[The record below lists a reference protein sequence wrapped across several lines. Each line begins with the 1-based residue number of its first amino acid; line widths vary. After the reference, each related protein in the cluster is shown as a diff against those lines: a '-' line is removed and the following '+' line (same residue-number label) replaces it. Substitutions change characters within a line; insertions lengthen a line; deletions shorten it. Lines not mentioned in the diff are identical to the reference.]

1 MQNKFTSKGKH
12 LDFILLDL
20 LCVTASFFFALLIRY
35 SGIPFIDKLSKGN
48 MYNREDYYNIAVI
61 VLLMHIVLVFFTE
74 NYSGITRRGWGK
86 ELKAVLIHNFELLGG
101 TFLILFFIKNEVQY
115 SRLLIS
121 IFIIIDVVLMYLLRS
136 VRKLALFKKSNSPKG
151 KSMMLIVGQYNEV
164 LKVVAKLK
172 AMKFRTFWIKGI
184 VVTDKDMT
192 GEKIQ
197 GIEIVSNLDGMFE
210 YVKSNVIDEV
220 FLDYTLDDVKSVVDR
235 FIAMG
240 TVVHICMNDIL
251 QDVPKSTMQRFDEYM
266 VVTATV
272 NFMSKKQIVIKR
284 LMDICI
290 AIPGVIMTGIF
301 CIIFGPIIY
310 IQSPGPIF
318 FKQTRVGRNGRTFQ
332 IYKFRSMYMDAEER
346 KKELMEKNKMS
357 GLMFKMDDDP
367 RITPIGKF
375 IRKTSIDEFPQFINI
390 LKGDM
395 SFVGTRPPTWDE
407 YTQYEQHHK
416 SRLAIKPGLTGMWQ
430 VSGRSEITD
439 FEEVVRLDNQY
450 IKSFCLSLDVK
461 IILKTIVTV
470 LKRKGSV

>member
-20 LCVTASFFFALLIRY
+20 LCVVSSYYVALLIRFSNLEIIEKISEKHDFKEWLY
-35 SGIPFIDKLSKGN
+35 QELFL
-48 MYNREDYYNIAVI
+48 VI
-61 VLLMHIVLVFFTE
+61 VLMHLVIVFITD
-74 NYSGITRRGWGK
+74 NYSGITRRQNAK
-86 ELKAVLIHNFELLGG
+86 ELKAVIKHNFEL
-101 TFLILFFIKNEVQY
+101 FAASFVVLFFLKTSNSF
-115 SRLLIS
+115 SRLLI
-121 IFIIIDVVLMYLLRS
+121 
-136 VRKLALFKKSNSPKG
+136 ALFFVIDTLLMFIVRYIRKRILFAKSNSPKG
-151 KSMMLIVGQYNEV
+151 KSMMLVIANYDEASTIVKRLN
-164 LKVVAKLK
+164 
-172 AMKFRTFWIKGI
+172 AMRFRTFWIQG
-184 VVTDKDMT
+184 VVVLDKDMI
-192 GEKIQ
+192 GQE
-197 GIEIVSNLDGMFE
+197 IEGVPVVADFGGMFE
-210 YVKSNVIDEV
+210 YVRTNVIDEV
-220 FLDYTLDDVKSVVDR
+220 LLDYTGKGVNKVVNK

-240 TVVHICMNDIL
+240 TVVHINMSHTL
-251 QDVPKSTMQRFDEYM
+251 EGVPNSTVQRFDDYM

-290 AIPGVIMTGIF
+290 SIPGVIMTLIF
-301 CIIFGPIIY
+301 YVTIGPIIY

-318 FKQTRVGRNGRTFQ
+318 FKQTRVGRNGRTFK

-367 RITPIGKF
+367 RIMPIGKF

-407 YTQYEQHHK
+407 YVQYEQHHK

-430 VSGRSEITD
+430 VSGRSDITD
-439 FEEVVRLDNQY
+439 FEEVVRLDNEY
-450 IKSFCLSLDVK
+450 IKNFCLSLDIK
-461 IILKTIVTV
+461 IMFKTVAAV
-470 LKRKGSV
+470 LKHKGSV

>member
-20 LCVTASFFFALLIRY
+20 ICVLLSLFLAIRIRN
-35 SGIPFIDKLSKGN
+35 SNWSLMDKLSNGYVKVDFDN
-48 MYNREDYYNIAVI
+48 LIII
-61 VLLMHIVLVFFTE
+61 VLLMHLAIVLFTE
-74 NYSGITRRGWGK
+74 NYSGITRRGYAK
-86 ELKAVLIHNFELLGG
+86 ELKSVIVHNVELLAG
-101 TFLILFFIKNEVQY
+101 TFLILFFAKNEVQY
-115 SRLLIS
+115 SRLLILIFVCLNVVFMFVIRS
-121 IFIIIDVVLMYLLRS
+121 IRKKLLYR
-136 VRKLALFKKSNSPKG
+136 KSNKPKG
-151 KSMMLIVGQYNEV
+151 KTMMLIVGEYE
-164 LKVVAKLK
+164 KVVKIVSRLK

-184 VVTDKDMT
+184 VVIDREMT
-192 GEKIQ
+192 GEKIE
-197 GIEIVSNLDGMFE
+197 GIEVVSNLDGMFE

-220 FLDYTLDDVKSVVDR
+220 FLDYDGKDVKKVIDS

-240 TVVHICMNDIL
+240 TVVHVCMNEL
-251 QDVPKSTMQRFDEYM
+251 LENAPKSTINRFDNYM

-272 NFMSKKQIVIKR
+272 NFMTKKQLIVKR

-290 AIPGVIMTGIF
+290 AIPGVIITGIL
-301 CIIFGPIIY
+301 CIILGPIIY
-310 IQSPGPIF
+310 LQSPGPIF
-318 FKQTRVGRNGRTFQ
+318 FKQTRVGRNGRTFK

-375 IRKTSIDEFPQFINI
+375 IRKTSLDEFPQFINI

-430 VSGRSEITD
+430 VSGRSDITD
-439 FEEVVRLDNQY
+439 FEEVVRLDNEY
-450 IKSFCLSLDVK
+450 IKNFCLSLDIK
-461 IILKTIVTV
+461 IILKTVATV